1 MIKDEDFLVVDDG
14 ETSIVVFS
22 SLGGP
27 HHLDDYTSFDFTRFL
42 SGVPCKKIFIR
53 DSSSR
58 WFCHGIA
65 GADSVHELGW
75 HISREIGERS
85 LFIGHSAGGFAA
97 LLYGNLCGATQIIS
111 FSPQTSVKSNGASN
125 HWLSIMKRNGL
136 SNTIDLSEVIS
147 RGGVSSKVVFCKKN
161 SDDMDAAKHIATLPG
176 VTIEE
181 DEGCESHNSA
191 SHWIENGKLLKFIEM
206 FI

>member
-97 LLYGNLCGATQIIS
+97 LLYGNLCGATQVVA
-111 FSPQTSVKSNGASN
+111 FSPQTSIEGSGQWYGTMMNN
-125 HWLSIMKRNGL
+125 DL
-136 SNTIDLSEVIS
+136 SNIIDLREIIS
-147 RGGVSSKVVFCKKN
+147 RGGVSSRVVYCEENKTDEK
-161 SDDMDAAKHIATLPG
+161 AAKHIVALPN
-176 VTIEE
+176 VTIEA
-181 DEGCESHNSA
+181 DKGCKTHNSA
-191 SHWIENGKLLKFIEM
+191 RHWIDNDKLLKLIKM